1 MSRYTLIDIE
11 TTLDAVENT
20 PRKSLPW
27 HSSYGQVKKNKENFA
42 QFCGDNIGQFGGG
55 VAKKS
60 HNPDSISAC
69 AAKWS
74 DPATDNSI
82 GELSLKI
89 FAAKAKELGI
99 SLRDSYG
106 NINPVISSGA
116 TDVAEIVDIF
126 VYKFCMA
133 YKPNIWADLEL
144 S

>member
-1 MSRYTLIDIE
+1 M
-11 TTLDAVENT
+11 
-20 PRKSLPW
+20 
-27 HSSYGQVKKNKENFA
+27 KKNKENFA

-60 HNPDSISAC
+60 YNPDSISAC

-99 SLRDSYG
+99 SLTDSYG